1 MPKSERE
8 TRSRRASQGRATKP
22 ALKAKLKAASALTAR
37 NLSPKEA
44 SAMAR
49 LEARI
54 PKPLYAML
62 ERAAALRGLTVT
74 AYVTAI
80 MGQDAQRT
88 IEESSIIRLS
98 RDDQTAF
105 AKALIDPPQPA
116 AKLTAAKRRHAT
128 LIR

>member
-1 MPKSERE
+1 MPKSE
-8 TRSRRASQGRATKP
+8 TSRRSPGRTTKP
-22 ALKAKLKAASALTAR
+22 ALKTKLKAVAASALTAR
-37 NLSPKEA
+37 NLSPKQA
-44 SAMAR
+44 TAMAR

-74 AYVTAI
+74 AYVTSI
-80 MGQDAQRT
+80 MGEDARRT

-98 RDDQTAF
+98 DDDQTAF
-105 AKALIDPPQPA
+105 ARALIDPPRPA
-116 AKLTAAKRRHAT
+116 DKLTAAKRRHAA